1 MKPGKQAVVKQLG
14 KSKTA
19 RKFVQQMLKEETIRT
34 DYLDA
39 LNFAVR
45 FNTRRC
51 RNNGQILT
59 ENLLKAV
66 EKASKDY
73 VLVAQA
79 KNMSPR
85 EIKSKIVASSRKS
98 RNYTIWTSDV
108 DLEGK
113 HSLMAGVKGRVKA

>member
-1 MKPGKQAVVKQLG
+1 MRPTKQAVVKLG
-14 KSKTA
+14 RSTTA
-19 RKFVQQMLKEETIRT
+19 HKRVQQMLKTEIVRS
-34 DYLDA
+34 DYQDV

-59 ENLLKAV
+59 DNLLKIL
-66 EKASKDY
+66 EKASRDY
-73 VLVAQA
+73 VLAGQA

-85 EIKSKIVASSRKS
+85 EIKRKIVASGRRS
-98 RNYTIWTSDV
+98 RNYTAWTSDV
-108 DLEGK
+108 DLEGE

>member
-1 MKPGKQAVVKQLG
+1 
-14 KSKTA
+14 
-19 RKFVQQMLKEETIRT
+19 
-34 DYLDA
+34 
-39 LNFAVR
+39 
-45 FNTRRC
+45 TRRC

-59 ENLLKAV
+59 GNLLKAV